1 MKILFLWLVAA
12 VSVFCVDIKI
22 ATYNVENLFDAK
34 NDGSEYKDFVVG
46 KSEWNEK
53 KASAKFKAVS
63 AKIKELNADIIA
75 LQEIENEMI
84 LKELMKDTGYKYFV
98 FSKGKNAP
106 IGLGL
111 LSKIKPVKSEK
122 IIIPNVKTRDVLRA
136 DFVVSENINFSLFA
150 LHFPARKNPIKQ
162 RKTAFLTLKSAIDG
176 GKSNIVLGDFNT
188 PFDDKDGLLE
198 DLALSKGLEN
208 LWRTVPR
215 DERYSHVGSEAIDQ
229 ILLSRDIFKNAKGFK
244 IWRDEKGEISDHFAL
259 SFTLSDNTAAMAST
273 TIDELY
279 GRKVKLPKLVKNVVV
294 TQKDRTGFTISDG
307 DRGIYVYEP
316 KSDVELGSKIDVVV
330 TALSEYKGNLEI
342 SSCYVAKLIGKENIE
357 KFMIGD
363 IKNAKVGDVVRQI
376 SGKISGNRLVGD
388 FGEIKFYDRD
398 KILKDK
404 EEVALKGVRIKIYK
418 NELQLAVER

>member
-1 MKILFLWLVAA
+1 LKILFLWLVAA

-53 KASAKFKAVS
+53 KASVKFKAVS

-75 LQEIENEMI
+75 LQEIENEAI

-111 LSKIKPVKSEK
+111 LSKIKPVRSEK
-122 IIIPNVKTRDVLRA
+122 IIIPNVKTRDVLKA
-136 DFVVSENINFSLFA
+136 DFVSENINFSLFA

-162 RKTAFLTLKSAIDG
+162 RRAAFLTLKSAIDG

-229 ILLSRDIFKNAKGFK
+229 ILLSRDIFKNAKDFK
-244 IWRDEKGEISDHFAL
+244 IRRDEKGEISDHFAL
-259 SFTLSDNTAAMAST
+259 SFTLSDNIAATAST

-294 TQKDRTGFTISDG
+294 TQKDRTGFTINDG

-342 SSCYVAKLIGKENIE
+342 SSYYVAKLIGKENIE

-376 SGKISGNRLVGD
+376 SGKIRGNRLVGN

-404 EEVALKGVRIKIYK
+404 EEITLKGVRIKIYK

>member
-63 AKIKELNADIIA
+63 AKIKELNADIIV
-75 LQEIENEMI
+75 LQEIENEAI
-84 LKELMKDTGYKYFV
+84 LKELMKEAGYKYFV

-122 IIIPNVKTRDVLRA
+122 IIIPNVKTRDVLKA
-136 DFVVSENINFSLFA
+136 DFVSENINFSLFA

-162 RKTAFLTLKSAIDG
+162 RRAAFLTLKSAIDG

-229 ILLSRDIFKNAKGFK
+229 ILLSRDIFKNAKDFK
-244 IWRDEKGEISDHFAL
+244 IRRDEKGEISDHFAL
-259 SFTLSDNTAAMAST
+259 SFILSDNTAATAST

-279 GRKVKLPKLVKNVVV
+279 GRKVKLPKLVKNIVV
-294 TQKDRTGFTISDG
+294 TQRDRTGFTINDG

-316 KSDVELGSKIDVVV
+316 KSDVELGSKMDVVV

-342 SSCYVAKLIGKENIE
+342 SSYYVAKLIGKENIE

-404 EEVALKGVRIKIYK
+404 EEITLKGVRIKIYK

>member
-63 AKIKELNADIIA
+63 AKIKELNADIIV
-75 LQEIENEMI
+75 LQEIENEAI

-122 IIIPNVKTRDVLRA
+122 IIIPNVKTRDVLKA
-136 DFVVSENINFSLFA
+136 DFVSENINFSLFA

-162 RKTAFLTLKSAIDG
+162 RRAAFLTLKSAIDG

-229 ILLSRDIFKNAKGFK
+229 ILLSRDIFKNAKDFK
-244 IWRDEKGEISDHFAL
+244 IRRDEKGEISDHFAL
-259 SFTLSDNTAAMAST
+259 SFILSDNTAATAST

-279 GRKVKLPKLVKNVVV
+279 GRKVKLPKLVKNIVV
-294 TQKDRTGFTISDG
+294 TQRDRTGFTINDG

-316 KSDVELGSKIDVVV
+316 KSDVELGSKMDVVV

-342 SSCYVAKLIGKENIE
+342 SSYYVAKLIGKENIE

-404 EEVALKGVRIKIYK
+404 EEVTLKGVRIKIYK

>member
-12 VSVFCVDIKI
+12 VSIFCVDIKI

-53 KASAKFKAVS
+53 KASVKFKAVS
-63 AKIKELNADIIA
+63 TKIKELNADIIV
-75 LQEIENEMI
+75 LQEIENEAI
-84 LKELMKDTGYKYFV
+84 LRELMKDTGYKYFV

-111 LSKIKPVKSEK
+111 LSKIKPVRSEK
-122 IIIPNVKTRDVLRA
+122 ISIPNVKTRDVLKA
-136 DFVVSENINFSLFA
+136 DFVSENINFSLFA

-229 ILLSRDIFKNAKGFK
+229 ILLSRDIFKNAKDFK
-244 IWRDEKGEISDHFAL
+244 IRRDEKGEISDHFAL
-259 SFTLSDNTAAMAST
+259 SFTLSDNAAATAST

-294 TQKDRTGFTISDG
+294 TQKDRTGFTINDG

-342 SSCYVAKLIGKENIE
+342 SSYYVAKLIGKENIE

-363 IKNAKVGDVVRQI
+363 IKNAKVGDVIRQI
-376 SGKISGNRLVGD
+376 SGKIRGNRLVGD
-388 FGEIKFYDRD
+388 FGEIKIYDRD

-404 EEVALKGVRIKIYK
+404 EEVTLKGVRIKIYK

>member
-63 AKIKELNADIIA
+63 AKIKELNADIIV
-75 LQEIENEMI
+75 LQEIENEAI

-122 IIIPNVKTRDVLRA
+122 IIIPNVKTRDVLKA
-136 DFVVSENINFSLFA
+136 DFVSENINFSLFA

-162 RKTAFLTLKSAIDG
+162 RRAAFLTLKSAIDG

-229 ILLSRDIFKNAKGFK
+229 ILLSRDIFKNAKDFK
-244 IWRDEKGEISDHFAL
+244 IRRDEKGEISDHFAL
-259 SFTLSDNTAAMAST
+259 SFILSDNTAATAST

-294 TQKDRTGFTISDG
+294 TQRDRTGFTINDG

-316 KSDVELGSKIDVVV
+316 KSDVELGSKMDVVV

-342 SSCYVAKLIGKENIE
+342 SSYYVAKLIGKENIE

-404 EEVALKGVRIKIYK
+404 EEVTLKGVRIKIYK

>member
-75 LQEIENEMI
+75 LQEIENEAI
-84 LKELMKDTGYKYFV
+84 LKELMKEAGYKYFV

-122 IIIPNVKTRDVLRA
+122 ISIPNVKTRDVLKA
-136 DFVVSENINFSLFA
+136 DFVSENINFSLFA

-162 RKTAFLTLKSAIDG
+162 RRAAFLTLKSAIDG

-229 ILLSRDIFKNAKGFK
+229 ILLSRDIFKNAKDFK
-244 IWRDEKGEISDHFAL
+244 IRRDEKGEISDHFAL
-259 SFTLSDNTAAMAST
+259 SFTLSDNTAATAST

-294 TQKDRTGFTISDG
+294 TQRDRTGFTINDG

-316 KSDVELGSKIDVVV
+316 KSDVELGSKMDVVV

-342 SSCYVAKLIGKENIE
+342 SSYYVAKLIGKESIE

-363 IKNAKVGDVVRQI
+363 IKNAKVGDVVRRI
-376 SGKISGNRLVGD
+376 SGKIRGNRLVGN

-404 EEVALKGVRIKIYK
+404 EEITLKGVRIKNYK

>member
-12 VSVFCVDIKI
+12 VSIFCVDIKI

-53 KASAKFKAVS
+53 KASVKFKAVS

-75 LQEIENEMI
+75 LQEIENEAI

-111 LSKIKPVKSEK
+111 LSKIKPVRSEK
-122 IIIPNVKTRDVLRA
+122 ISIPNVKTRDVLKA
-136 DFVVSENINFSLFA
+136 DFVSENINFSLFA

-229 ILLSRDIFKNAKGFK
+229 ILLSRDIFKNAKDFK

-259 SFTLSDNTAAMAST
+259 SFTLSDNTVATVST

-294 TQKDRTGFTISDG
+294 TQKDRTGFTINDG
-307 DRGIYVYEP
+307 DMGIYVYEP

-342 SSCYVAKLIGKENIE
+342 SSYYVAKLIGKENIE

-376 SGKISGNRLVGD
+376 SGKIRGNRLVGN

-404 EEVALKGVRIKIYK
+404 EEITLKGVRIKIYK

>member
-1 MKILFLWLVAA
+1 M
-12 VSVFCVDIKI
+12 
-22 ATYNVENLFDAK
+22 DAK

-53 KASAKFKAVS
+53 KASVKFKAVS

-75 LQEIENEMI
+75 LQEIENETI

-111 LSKIKPVKSEK
+111 LSKIKPVRSEK
-122 IIIPNVKTRDVLRA
+122 ISIPNVKTRDVLKV
-136 DFVVSENINFSLFA
+136 DFVSENINFSLFA

-208 LWRTVPR
+208 LWRTVSR

-229 ILLSRDIFKNAKGFK
+229 ILLSRDIFKNAKDFK

-259 SFTLSDNTAAMAST
+259 SFTLSDNTAATVST

-294 TQKDRTGFTISDG
+294 TQKDRTGFTINDG

-342 SSCYVAKLIGKENIE
+342 SSYYVAKLIGKENIE

-376 SGKISGNRLVGD
+376 SGKIRGNRLVGN

-404 EEVALKGVRIKIYK
+404 EEVTLKGVRIKIYK

>member
-75 LQEIENEMI
+75 LQEIENEAI
-84 LKELMKDTGYKYFV
+84 LKELMKEAGYKYFV

-122 IIIPNVKTRDVLRA
+122 ISIPNVKTRDVLKA
-136 DFVVSENINFSLFA
+136 DFVSENINFSLFA

-162 RKTAFLTLKSAIDG
+162 RRAAFLTLKSAIDG

-208 LWRTVPR
+208 LWRTVSR

-229 ILLSRDIFKNAKGFK
+229 ILLSRDIFKNAKDFK
-244 IWRDEKGEISDHFAL
+244 IRRDEKGEISDHFAL
-259 SFTLSDNTAAMAST
+259 SFTLSDNTAATAST

-294 TQKDRTGFTISDG
+294 TQRDRTGFTINDG

-316 KSDVELGSKIDVVV
+316 KSDVELGSKMDVVV

-342 SSCYVAKLIGKENIE
+342 SSYYVAKLIGKENIE

-376 SGKISGNRLVGD
+376 SGKIRGNRLVGN

-404 EEVALKGVRIKIYK
+404 EEITLKGVRIKIYK

>member
-1 MKILFLWLVAA
+1 M
-12 VSVFCVDIKI
+12 
-22 ATYNVENLFDAK
+22 
-34 NDGSEYKDFVVG
+34 
-46 KSEWNEK
+46 
-53 KASAKFKAVS
+53 
-63 AKIKELNADIIA
+63 
-75 LQEIENEMI
+75 
-84 LKELMKDTGYKYFV
+84 
-98 FSKGKNAP
+98 
-106 IGLGL
+106 
-111 LSKIKPVKSEK
+111 
-122 IIIPNVKTRDVLRA
+122 
-136 DFVVSENINFSLFA
+136 
-150 LHFPARKNPIKQ
+150 
-162 RKTAFLTLKSAIDG
+162 
-176 GKSNIVLGDFNT
+176 GDFNT

>member
-75 LQEIENEMI
+75 LQEIENEAI
-84 LKELMKDTGYKYFV
+84 LKELMKEAGYKYFV

-122 IIIPNVKTRDVLRA
+122 ISIPNVKTRDVLKA
-136 DFVVSENINFSLFA
+136 DFVSENINFSLFA

-162 RKTAFLTLKSAIDG
+162 RRAAFLTLKSAIDG

-229 ILLSRDIFKNAKGFK
+229 ILLSRDIFKNAKDFK
-244 IWRDEKGEISDHFAL
+244 IRRDEKGEISDHFAL
-259 SFTLSDNTAAMAST
+259 SFTLSDNTAATAST

-294 TQKDRTGFTISDG
+294 TQRDRTGFTINDG

-316 KSDVELGSKIDVVV
+316 KSDVELGSKMDVVV

-342 SSCYVAKLIGKENIE
+342 SSYYVAKLIGKESIE
-357 KFMIGD
+357 KFMVGD
-363 IKNAKVGDVVRQI
+363 IKNAKVGDVVRRI
-376 SGKISGNRLVGD
+376 SGKIRGNRLVGN

-404 EEVALKGVRIKIYK
+404 EEITLKGVRIKNYK

>member
-53 KASAKFKAVS
+53 KASVKFKAVS

-75 LQEIENEMI
+75 LQEIENEAI

-111 LSKIKPVKSEK
+111 LSKIKPVRSEK
-122 IIIPNVKTRDVLRA
+122 IIIPNVKTRDVLKA
-136 DFVVSENINFSLFA
+136 DFVSENINFSLFA

-162 RKTAFLTLKSAIDG
+162 RRAAFLTLKSAIDG

-229 ILLSRDIFKNAKGFK
+229 ILLSRDIFKNAKDFK
-244 IWRDEKGEISDHFAL
+244 IRRDEKGEISDHFAL
-259 SFTLSDNTAAMAST
+259 SFTLSDNIAATAST

-294 TQKDRTGFTISDG
+294 TQKDRTGFTINDG

-342 SSCYVAKLIGKENIE
+342 SSYYVAKLIGKENIE

-376 SGKISGNRLVGD
+376 SGKIRGNRLVGN

-404 EEVALKGVRIKIYK
+404 EEITLKGVRIKIYK

>member
-1 MKILFLWLVAA
+1 LKILFLWLVAA

-63 AKIKELNADIIA
+63 AKIKELNADIIV
-75 LQEIENEMI
+75 LQEIENEAI

-122 IIIPNVKTRDVLRA
+122 IIIPNVKTRDVLKA
-136 DFVVSENINFSLFA
+136 DFVSENINFSLFA

-162 RKTAFLTLKSAIDG
+162 RRAAFLTLKSAIDG

-229 ILLSRDIFKNAKGFK
+229 ILLSRDIFKNAKDFK
-244 IWRDEKGEISDHFAL
+244 IRRDEKGEISDHFAL
-259 SFTLSDNTAAMAST
+259 SFILSDNTAATAST

-294 TQKDRTGFTISDG
+294 TQRDRTGFTINDG

-316 KSDVELGSKIDVVV
+316 KSDVELGSKMDVVV

-342 SSCYVAKLIGKENIE
+342 SSYYVAKLIGKENIE

-404 EEVALKGVRIKIYK
+404 EEVTLKGVRIKIYK

>member
-12 VSVFCVDIKI
+12 VSIFCVDIKI

-53 KASAKFKAVS
+53 KASVKFKAVS

-75 LQEIENEMI
+75 LQEIENETI

-111 LSKIKPVKSEK
+111 LSKIKPVRSEK
-122 IIIPNVKTRDVLRA
+122 ISIPNVKTRDVLKV
-136 DFVVSENINFSLFA
+136 DFVSENINFSLFA

-208 LWRTVPR
+208 LWRTVSR

-229 ILLSRDIFKNAKGFK
+229 ILLSRDIFKNAKDFK

-259 SFTLSDNTAAMAST
+259 SFTLSDNTAATVST

-294 TQKDRTGFTISDG
+294 TQKDRTGFTINDG

-342 SSCYVAKLIGKENIE
+342 SSYYVAKLIGKENIE
-357 KFMIGD
+357 KFMIVD

-376 SGKISGNRLVGD
+376 SGKIRGNRLVGN

-404 EEVALKGVRIKIYK
+404 EEVTLKGVRIKIYK

>member
-1 MKILFLWLVAA
+1 LKILFLWLVAA

-75 LQEIENEMI
+75 LQEIENEAI
-84 LKELMKDTGYKYFV
+84 LKELMKEAGYKYFV

-122 IIIPNVKTRDVLRA
+122 ISIPNVKTRDVLKA
-136 DFVVSENINFSLFA
+136 DFVSENINFSLFA

-162 RKTAFLTLKSAIDG
+162 RRAAFLTLKSAIDG

-208 LWRTVPR
+208 LWRTVSR

-229 ILLSRDIFKNAKGFK
+229 ILLSRDIFKNAKDFK
-244 IWRDEKGEISDHFAL
+244 IRRDEKGEISDHFAL
-259 SFTLSDNTAAMAST
+259 SFTLSDNTAATAST

-294 TQKDRTGFTISDG
+294 TQRDRTGFTINDG

-316 KSDVELGSKIDVVV
+316 KSDVELGSKMDVVV

-342 SSCYVAKLIGKENIE
+342 SSYYVAKLIGKENIE

-376 SGKISGNRLVGD
+376 SGKIRGNRLVGN

-404 EEVALKGVRIKIYK
+404 EEITLKGVRIKIYK

>member
-75 LQEIENEMI
+75 LQEIENEAI
-84 LKELMKDTGYKYFV
+84 LKELMKEAGYKYFV

-122 IIIPNVKTRDVLRA
+122 ISIPNVKTRDVLKA
-136 DFVVSENINFSLFA
+136 DFVSENINFSLFA

-162 RKTAFLTLKSAIDG
+162 RRAAFLTLKSAIDG

-229 ILLSRDIFKNAKGFK
+229 ILLSRDIFKNAKDFK

-259 SFTLSDNTAAMAST
+259 SFTLSDNTAATAST

-294 TQKDRTGFTISDG
+294 TQKDRTGFTINDG

-316 KSDVELGSKIDVVV
+316 KSDVELGSKMDVVV

-342 SSCYVAKLIGKENIE
+342 SSYYVAKLIGKENIE

-376 SGKISGNRLVGD
+376 SGKIRGNRLVGN

-404 EEVALKGVRIKIYK
+404 EEITLKGVRIKIYK

>member
-1 MKILFLWLVAA
+1 LKILFLWLVAA

-75 LQEIENEMI
+75 LQEIENEAI
-84 LKELMKDTGYKYFV
+84 LKELMKEAGYKYFV

-122 IIIPNVKTRDVLRA
+122 ISIPNVKTRDVLKA
-136 DFVVSENINFSLFA
+136 DFVSENINFSLFA

-162 RKTAFLTLKSAIDG
+162 RRAAFLTLKSAIDG

-229 ILLSRDIFKNAKGFK
+229 ILLSRDIFKNAKDFK
-244 IWRDEKGEISDHFAL
+244 IRRDEKGEISDHFAL
-259 SFTLSDNTAAMAST
+259 SFTLSDNTAATAST

-294 TQKDRTGFTISDG
+294 TQRDRTGFTINDG

-316 KSDVELGSKIDVVV
+316 KSDVELGSKMDVVV

-342 SSCYVAKLIGKENIE
+342 SSYYVAKLIGKESIE
-357 KFMIGD
+357 KFMVGD
-363 IKNAKVGDVVRQI
+363 IKNAKVGDVVRRI
-376 SGKISGNRLVGD
+376 SGKIRGNRLVGN

-404 EEVALKGVRIKIYK
+404 EEITLKGVRIKNYK

>member
-75 LQEIENEMI
+75 LQEIENEAI

-136 DFVVSENINFSLFA
+136 DFVSENINFSLFA

-229 ILLSRDIFKNAKGFK
+229 ILLSRDIFKNAKDFK
-244 IWRDEKGEISDHFAL
+244 IRRDEKGEISDHFAL
-259 SFTLSDNTAAMAST
+259 SFTLSDNTAATAST

-294 TQKDRTGFTISDG
+294 TQKDRTGFTINDG

-342 SSCYVAKLIGKENIE
+342 SSYYVAKLIGKENIE

-376 SGKISGNRLVGD
+376 SGKIRGNRLVGN

-404 EEVALKGVRIKIYK
+404 EEITLKGVRIKIYK